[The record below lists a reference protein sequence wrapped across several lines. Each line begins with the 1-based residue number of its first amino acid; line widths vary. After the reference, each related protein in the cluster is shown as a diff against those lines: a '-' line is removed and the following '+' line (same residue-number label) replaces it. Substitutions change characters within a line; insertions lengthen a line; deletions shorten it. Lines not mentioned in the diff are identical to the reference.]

1 MTDIKEK
8 PTAKDK
14 APPKPKKRP
23 GRPLYECAK
32 CGKQDHN
39 KLWLCKPVL
48 FGPGGCES

>member
-8 PTAKDK
+8 PKTKDK

-32 CGKQDHN
+32 CGKQDQN